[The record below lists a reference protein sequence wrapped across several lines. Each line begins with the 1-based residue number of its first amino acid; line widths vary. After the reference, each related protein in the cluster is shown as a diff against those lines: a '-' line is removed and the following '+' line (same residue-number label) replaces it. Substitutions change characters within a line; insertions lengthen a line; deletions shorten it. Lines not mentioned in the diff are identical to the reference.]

1 MKEVGGI
8 AEVVSIVGFSGGLL
22 VGLVWLVMR
31 VARGRWVSA
40 PAEIVDGELRWLS
53 RDGTVQKLD
62 LGGHAPEGTAEL
74 EIHYRAHRPDEPYFE
89 AVAHDEKGLR
99 LVTLV
104 LLAVGVVG
112 FVASMVLQLVG

>member
-1 MKEVGGI
+1 MKELGGI
-8 AEVVSIVGFSGGLL
+8 AEVVSIVGLSGGFL

-62 LGGHAPEGTAEL
+62 LGSSPQPGEVEL

-89 AVAHDEKGLR
+89 ADAHDEKGLR
-99 LVTLV
+99 LVALV

-112 FVASMVLQLVG
+112 FVASTVLQLVG